1 MVRREIL
8 TIFRDNKL
16 KKIFLIGQM
25 TLFFVLV
32 GTFLAFSNKTH
43 LGKTAIEKFYHE
55 KAIYHILDGY
65 LDPDDFVA
73 VREQKD
79 VLDQLKAFYNGLNSA
94 KSFNYLA
101 MYNQSIYV
109 DDLLNRFPD
118 APTFQE
124 NGTWK
129 RIESFQVNN
138 CAVEYFDMSVSEGR
152 CFEKKDFD
160 GMAEE
165 IPVLIG
171 QRFNHMIGVGDRIN
185 AQYYQKDITLV
196 VIGVLEEN
204 TFVYFNGN
212 SEFYLDGYI
221 VMPYVDYDPPESETE
236 EWFQEIVYFAMIN
249 GYLSTAV
256 SEDAENDMMMEVEA
270 ISQQTGFNNYLFVG
284 SNPNVQKY
292 RGLINIINENHKL
305 VVALFML
312 FFFANILTI
321 SFGLLQMQSK
331 RLPSLTVFY
340 LNGATKFDLCTC
352 CFLEV
357 LCLAIVSGAIS
368 IFILDVLLKIIKFET
383 ILVLCGVALGFAAI
397 ASVVPEYTLKKVEL
411 TSILNDGENVL

>member
-1 MVRREIL
+1 M
-8 TIFRDNKL
+8 
-16 KKIFLIGQM
+16 
-25 TLFFVLV
+25 
-32 GTFLAFSNKTH
+32 
-43 LGKTAIEKFYHE
+43 
-55 KAIYHILDGY
+55 DGY

-368 IFILDVLLKIIKFET
+368 IFILDVLLKIVKFET